1 MNKLWILF
9 CVLVSVSLYA
19 QSQKEPVFNE
29 DTTVYTIVDKVSEFP
44 GGSDAMYKFIYSSM
58 NVQKIA
64 DLDVQGKI
72 FVQFIVEKDG
82 SLSNIEI
89 IRNLDPFCDSEAIR
103 IIRLMPKWKP
113 GEFRNKKV
121 RTKIQIPITI
131 KLE

>member
-1 MNKLWILF
+1 
-9 CVLVSVSLYA
+9 VSLYA